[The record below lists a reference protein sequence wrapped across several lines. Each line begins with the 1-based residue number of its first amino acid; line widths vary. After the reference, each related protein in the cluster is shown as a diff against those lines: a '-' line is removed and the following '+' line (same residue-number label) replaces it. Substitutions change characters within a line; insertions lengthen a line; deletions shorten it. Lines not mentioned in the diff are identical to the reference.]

1 MSFEV
6 NFKLNYENKII
17 GNQSKSVN
25 FYKDNLEEVYESRTF
40 CLYKDIEKIKRKL
53 VLIAKGRWSLENA
66 IVVNDEKIL
75 NLKV

>member
-25 FYKDNLEEVYESRTF
+25 FYKDNLEEYM
-40 CLYKDIEKIKRKL
+40 
-53 VLIAKGRWSLENA
+53 SLELFVC
-66 IVVNDEKIL
+66 IKI
-75 NLKV
+75 